1 MNSASRRAVFVDR
14 DGTVNEE
21 IDYLCEPDQIRLIPG
36 AAEAIDRLRKSG
48 WLVVVITNQSAV
60 ARGLLSEDTLATIH
74 KRLCTL
80 LAELGTRVDAIYY
93 CPHHPTEGLTPYNL
107 DCECRKP
114 NPGMI
119 LKAARELNIDIAKSI
134 VIGDR
139 LQDLETARRVGARR
153 ILVKTGYGAGEL
165 LSLDVQREATP
176 EYIADDL
183 LDASNWILA
192 ADGEN

>member
-1 MNSASRRAVFVDR
+1 VFVDR

-21 IDYLCEPDQIRLIPG
+21 IDYLCEPDQVRLIPG

-48 WLVVVITNQSAV
+48 WLVVVITNQSAI

-74 KRLCTL
+74 QRLGIL
-80 LAELGTRVDAIYY
+80 LAELGTRVDGIYY
-93 CPHHPTEGLTPYNL
+93 CPHHPTEGSTPYKL

-114 NPGMI
+114 KPGMI
-119 LKAARELNIDIAKSI
+119 LRAARELNIDIVRSI

-139 LQDLETARRVGARR
+139 LQDLETAARVGARR
-153 ILVKTGYGAGEL
+153 ILVKTGYGAGE
-165 LSLDVQREATP
+165 SLGLDAQGKAAP